1 VQLVLHQQEQHQE
14 KLYQLVLVEEL
25 QMVEHHQ
32 QELQGLEPHQLAYLL
47 VLVFQQ
53 EAKAASPLECG
64 MKQMGV
70 RGHIECTVTQ
80 GRVVVREVHLNNG
93 ECRTMQEH
101 FERNP
106 QEFDRLKSMI
116 GYPVASLDYR
126 HSYRQGQTFTVY
138 IMPCRLHDFMIETD
152 LGTWGWLAQ
161 R

>member
-1 VQLVLHQQEQHQE
+1 MSGVISVRNKAMDQ
-14 KLYQLVLVEEL
+14 VEMGVGIRL
-25 QMVEHHQ
+25 GHGFWM
-32 QELQGLEPHQLAYLL
+32 LCAALLL

-80 GRVVVREVHLNNG
+80 GRVAVREVHLNNG

-161 R
+161 RQ

>member
-1 VQLVLHQQEQHQE
+1 MFAWGVISVRKSVMGQVAMGMGIRLGRGFFMLCAA
-14 KLYQLVLVEEL
+14 LL
-25 QMVEHHQ
+25 
-32 QELQGLEPHQLAYLL
+32 LALT
-47 VLVFQQ
+47 VSH
-53 EAKAASPLECG
+53 EAKATSPLECG

-80 GRVVVREVHLNNG
+80 GRVEVREVHLNNG

-106 QEFDRLKSMI
+106 QEFERLKSMI
-116 GYPVASLDYR
+116 GYPVSSLDYR

-161 R
+161 RQ